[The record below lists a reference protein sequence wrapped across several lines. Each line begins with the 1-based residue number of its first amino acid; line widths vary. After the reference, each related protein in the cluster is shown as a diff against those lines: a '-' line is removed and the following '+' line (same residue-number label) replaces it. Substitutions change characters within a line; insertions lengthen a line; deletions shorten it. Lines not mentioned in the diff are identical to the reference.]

1 MKEYAKNRESQFRT
15 VESNSNGFRQPP
27 VSEILQ
33 AYRKG
38 TLGRS
43 PIQRESIEEDDDL
56 TSGQPSVSA
65 ILQQYSEKRQKYASE
80 EDEKILQGKFDTVQ
94 RQEKPNNTSLP
105 DSLKSRVENL
115 SGYSMDDVKVHY
127 NSDKPAQLN
136 ALAYA
141 QWTDIHVAPG
151 QEKHLPHEAWHVVQQ
166 RQGRVQPT
174 MRMQDMSVNDNE
186 SLEKEADVM
195 GGKVMQNISRRI
207 GIVRNKEDLKDRS
220 IQCLM
225 DKMRVDETTYKKMT
239 MSKVYLFAQTDEE
252 ELGIFATTRDK
263 HAEENLID
271 YIRSHPIRGR
281 NLTVFLSTSPC
292 SSTFGTREDG
302 KPGCQEKLEELEELG
317 FTLSVR
323 PDHLYQPSSI
333 GVMERSIGFPAG
345 LSSYSSAITSSFDI
359 KFSHLPKSFHEDQ
372 LIDTGGSVA
381 QLSPKNNNEKL
392 EEIEG

>member
-1 MKEYAKNRESQFRT
+1 MAEYGGKQRNQLSKVTGSSESKDVQLKRFIDNRPQAASQM
-15 VESNSNGFRQPP
+15 NL
-27 VSEILQ
+27 I
-33 AYRKG
+33 
-38 TLGRS
+38 RS
-43 PIQRESIEEDDDL
+43 IQ
-56 TSGQPSVSA
+56 
-65 ILQQYSEKRQKYASE
+65 K
-80 EDEKILQGKFDTVQ
+80 
-94 RQEKPNNTSLP
+94 KPNNTGLP
-105 DSLKSRVENL
+105 DNLKSGVENL
-115 SGYSMDDVKVHY
+115 SGYSMGDVKVHY

-141 QWTDIHVAPG
+141 QGTDIHVAPG

-166 RQGRVQPT
+166 KQGRVQPT

-225 DKMRVDETTYKKMT
+225 DKMGVDEATYKRKT
-239 MSKVYLFAQTDEE
+239 MSKVYLFAQTDEQ

-271 YIRSHPIRGR
+271 YIRSHEIRGK
-281 NLTVFLSTSPC
+281 NLTVYLSTSPC

-302 KPGCQEKLEELEELG
+302 KPGCQEKLEELKELG

-323 PDHLYQPSSI
+323 PDHLYQPQSI
-333 GVMERSIGFPAG
+333 GVMERSIGFSTG
-345 LSSYSSAITSSFDI
+345 LSSYSSAITSPFDI
-359 KFSHLPKSFHEDQ
+359 KFSRLPKSFHEDQ
-372 LIDTGGSVA
+372 LIDTETVGSVA